1 MTEVVELHAML
12 SAKEKH
18 QYIFVDQFDEDVWL
32 SVQVEQAKINTIL
45 TREQAQE
52 LIEALQRVVQS

>member
-1 MTEVVELHAML
+1 MSEAIELHAML
-12 SAKEKH
+12 PAKEKH

-32 SVQVEQAKINTIL
+32 SVQVEQAKVNTIL